1 MATKKTKEMLGQLK
15 QATQSAAPVAPAAE
29 QQETQQPAPS
39 LTLQDLVLVAQIIQL
54 SSQRGTFKAEELEQ
68 VGGLYNK
75 LVAFLQST
83 GAIQPAPTEGKK
95 ND

>member
-1 MATKKTKEMLGQLK
+1 MAKKEKQLETPA
-15 QATQSAAPVAPAAE
+15 QAEVE
-29 QQETQQPAPS
+29 QQPAPS

-54 SSQRGTFKAEELEQ
+54 TSQRGAFKAEELAD

-83 GAIQPAPTEGKK
+83 GALAPAATPTEET
-95 ND
+95 N

>member
-1 MATKKTKEMLGQLK
+1 MADQE
-15 QATQSAAPVAPAAE
+15 QAQTSAPE
-29 QQETQQPAPS
+29 QGAVS

-54 SSQRGTFKAEELEQ
+54 SSQRGAFRAEELAE

-75 LVAFLQST
+75 LVIFLQST
-83 GAIQPAPTEGKK
+83 GALTPAKTEETK